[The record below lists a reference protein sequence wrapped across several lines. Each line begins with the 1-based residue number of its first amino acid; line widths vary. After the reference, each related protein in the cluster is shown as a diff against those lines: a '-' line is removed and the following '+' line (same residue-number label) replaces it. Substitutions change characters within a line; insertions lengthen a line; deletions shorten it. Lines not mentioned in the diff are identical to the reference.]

1 MIDQGMNIAR
11 FDFTTGSIAVSRL
24 TTISLLNFIF
34 VQQHIKNYDTLKSAL
49 KTRPAAEVA
58 LLVDL
63 KGSGIKTGYNKDSA
77 PIEMKKG
84 YKFKVLQDPLIEGDL
99 TVIGVN

>member
-1 MIDQGMNIAR
+1 MVKMIDQGMNIAR
-11 FDFTTGSIAVSRL
+11 FDFTTGSIA
-24 TTISLLNFIF
+24 
-34 VQQHIKNYDTLKSAL
+34 QHIKNYDTLKSAL

-63 KGSGIKTGYNKDSA
+63 KGSGIKTGYNKDGA

-84 YKFKVLQDPLIEGDL
+84 YKFKVLQDPLIEADL